1 MTKIVAQICFFGIL
15 SIIQKKVLNHIKDL
29 KFYNI
34 LIDESNDISITAH
47 LVIFNM
53 FVKEGI
59 LRCVFSG
66 PLHVDV
72 GKKDA

>member
-34 LIDESNDISITAH
+34 LIDESIDISITAH

-53 FVKEGI
+53 FVN
-59 LRCVFSG
+59 
-66 PLHVDV
+66 
-72 GKKDA
+72 